1 MRRQTRLLLPLMLLC
16 FSVYFHAQLWSGILA
31 PSRAVDWS
39 STNPGVV
46 GGIPSGSWTQCG
58 STIAAY
64 GSSASPA
71 SPSTINT
78 AISGCSS
85 NTYVLL
91 GAGTF
96 YLNSGI
102 VMKSGVEL
110 RGSGANSTYIVT
122 SGNNS
127 CNGGQASIC
136 FLGGSEYY
144 GSASVQ
150 PGGSNAATWSS
161 SYSQGGTSITVGN
174 VGSNGIANGQY
185 ILLDQPDATVPN
197 SSIFVC
203 DNTTAPCSNEG
214 GAPGRTISSVDYN
227 QIQIVKVTAGCS
239 TVCTGTG
246 PFTLTITP
254 GLYSPNWATGA
265 GVWWPSSVINNTGVQ
280 NLSLNS
286 TNDGGQSGILID
298 NGVNIWI
305 NNIVSI
311 RPGSRNHIWLVPAAH
326 VTIQNSYFF
335 GGGTGGDCTYAVES
349 FISSDNLIQNNIFQQ
364 TNVPVMMGPAL
375 GTVVAYNYS
384 ISQAATPANWF
395 SAGIWEHDATV
406 EYVLY
411 EGNIGPGLTGD
422 TYHGN
427 SNFNTMFRN
436 RFLGAQPGKT
446 QNRSSIALWS
456 YNRYHNVVGN
466 ILGSRQV
473 ETTYEISTGN
483 GGDAAIYNLGG
494 GNSGESP
501 AIAADSV
508 LLGTTMI
515 WGNYDSVNAANR
527 FVTSE
532 DGSGAAG
539 YPALSSPSSTF
550 PASFY
555 LNSKPSWW
563 QSEPWPPIGPDI
575 SGGNLK
581 LCASAATYAD
591 TLVTNSSSCGG
602 SAATDSAGEANSN
615 PAMDCYLTTMA
626 GPPDGSGSVLSFNAG
641 NCYAAAVGP
650 MAPTGL
656 TAVVD

>member
-1 MRRQTRLLLPLMLLC
+1 MFLS
-16 FSVYFHAQLWSGILA
+16 FSVYSHGQLWSGILA

-46 GGIPSGSWTQCG
+46 GGIPSEPWTQCG

-110 RGSGANSTYIVT
+110 RGSGTNSTFIVT

-136 FLGGSEYY
+136 FLGGAEYY

-150 PGGSNAATWSS
+150 PGGSNAATWGSG
-161 SYSQGGTSITVGN
+161 YSQGGTSITVGN
-174 VGSNGIANGQY
+174 VGSDGIANGQY
-185 ILLDQPDATVPN
+185 ILLDQPDVSAPN
-197 SSIFVC
+197 SSFFVC
-203 DNTTAPCSNEG
+203 DNTSAPCSNEG
-214 GAPGRTISSVDYN
+214 GAPGRTISSVGYN

-239 TVCTGTG
+239 TMCTGTG
-246 PFTLTITP
+246 PFTLTISP
-254 GLYSPNWATGA
+254 GLYSPSWATGA
-265 GVWWPSSVINNTGVQ
+265 GVWWPSSVISNTGVQ

-286 TNDGGQSGILID
+286 TNDGGQSAILID
-298 NGVNIWI
+298 NGVNIWVS
-305 NNIVSI
+305 NIVSI

-335 GGGTGGDCTYAVES
+335 GGGTGGDTTYAVES

-364 TNVPVMMGPAL
+364 ANVPVMMGPAL

-384 ISQAATPANWF
+384 VNQAATPTNWF

-411 EGNIGPGLTGD
+411 EGNIGPGLTAD

-436 RFLGAQPGKT
+436 RFLGAQPGKK
-446 QNRSSIALWS
+446 QNRSAIALWS
-456 YNRYHNVVGN
+456 YNRYHNIVAN
-466 ILGSRQV
+466 ILGSPQD
-473 ETTYEISTGN
+473 ETTYLGSGGN
-483 GGDAAIYNLGG
+483 GGDGTVYNLGG
-494 GNSGESP
+494 GNSGENP
-501 AIAADSV
+501 AVSSDSV
-508 LLGTTMI
+508 LIGTTMR
-515 WGNYDSVNAANR
+515 WGNYDSANGADLYCKSGYTAPC
-527 FVTSE
+527 TSDE
-532 DGSGAAG
+532 TGDGAPS
-539 YPALSSPSSTF
+539 YPGLSSPSTNF

-555 LNSKPSWW
+555 LSSKPSWW
-563 QSEPWPPIGPDI
+563 QSEPWPAIGPDV

-581 LCASAATYAD
+581 LCAATTTYAD
-591 TLVTNSSSCGG
+591 TLVTMSSSCGG
-602 SAATDSAGEANSN
+602 SATTDSAGEANSN
-615 PAMDCYLTTMA
+615 PAMDCYLSTMG
-626 GPPDGSGSVLSFNAG
+626 GPPDGSGSVLSFDAN
-641 NCYAAAVGP
+641 NCYAGGLMPVP
-650 MAPTGL
+650 PTGL
-656 TAVVD
+656 AALVD